1 MDQTGNPSDEDAPIR
16 GRKGLSGEPL
26 ADSDKDI
33 TTLVELSE
41 DEDDN
46 NLDLASVSEVTSS
59 TNKKKAK
66 TDMAD
71 AITILGE
78 SMKQGMMAMAARPVE
93 NSSSDNNNKE
103 ILNELR
109 AMNSSQVIMNEAFL
123 KALQNLSK
131 KDY

>member
-1 MDQTGNPSDEDAPIR
+1 M
-16 GRKGLSGEPL
+16 SGEPL

-109 AMNSSQVIMNEAFL
+109 AMNSSQAIMNEAFL

-131 KDY
+131 KD